1 MKGFDEYNLLLL
13 PPRVPGELLPKQLLD
28 YYEESKQE
36 ETVNEITIP
45 VLNSTSSN
53 GTENIM
59 TETSKEISKE
69 ILTDISKT
77 FIPKDESSKGMVLI
91 SVLSWPLTNIL
102 WKQKSFHN
110 SRDLHNLNI
119 FSQLLVMLWVMF
131 WMLLKD
137 LWEHCFFCYIRTRDE
152 VSKVQD
158 FFLLT

>member
-77 FIPKDESSKGMVLI
+77 FIPKYESSKGMVLI
-91 SVLSWPLTNIL
+91 SVLS
-102 WKQKSFHN
+102 
-110 SRDLHNLNI
+110 
-119 FSQLLVMLWVMF
+119 
-131 WMLLKD
+131 
-137 LWEHCFFCYIRTRDE
+137 
-152 VSKVQD
+152 
-158 FFLLT
+158 